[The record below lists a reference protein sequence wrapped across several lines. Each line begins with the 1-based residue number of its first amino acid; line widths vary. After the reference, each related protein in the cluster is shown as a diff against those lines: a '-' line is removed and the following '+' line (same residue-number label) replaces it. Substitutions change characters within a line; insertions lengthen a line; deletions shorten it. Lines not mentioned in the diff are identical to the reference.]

1 MAIYGVPVTPHAG
14 REIRGSWP
22 GPCGFRGGS
31 SRGVIMGPR
40 GPRASGV
47 RNNMVYATPCTAAY
61 WSGLASRLLTPAN
74 VQLALW
80 LTGRRGRVRGAGLEA
95 GTVVRNT
102 QYAIRKPCQTVLR
115 NTQKAASIRTLN
127 TQLVNRNNTVCDGR
141 RPVAVHKRYDS
152 PNRKRRC
159 LGLEHERLT
168 SLQATFAQCSSPGTA
183 HHGSRSP
190 HYYSRVLPQQITDNS
205 VSTPLRKFQSIQAA
219 KNRKLLVPVSSRL
232 QQYPSDLL
240 VAI

>member
-1 MAIYGVPVTPHAG
+1 MRARVHVPSGHERKKVTPSRVVRRPGPLTFIHSHNFHTVTPNKIARRTSNTLITPRTRRKFLGFTHSLHPSRWSMAIYGGPVTPHAG

-61 WSGLASRLLTPAN
+61 WSGLASRLLLTPAII
-74 VQLALW
+74 LW

-127 TQLVNRNNTVCDGR
+127 TQ
-141 RPVAVHKRYDS
+141 
-152 PNRKRRC
+152 
-159 LGLEHERLT
+159 
-168 SLQATFAQCSSPGTA
+168 SSG
-183 HHGSRSP
+183 
-190 HYYSRVLPQQITDNS
+190 Q
-205 VSTPLRKFQSIQAA
+205 
-219 KNRKLLVPVSSRL
+219 
-232 QQYPSDLL
+232 
-240 VAI
+240 